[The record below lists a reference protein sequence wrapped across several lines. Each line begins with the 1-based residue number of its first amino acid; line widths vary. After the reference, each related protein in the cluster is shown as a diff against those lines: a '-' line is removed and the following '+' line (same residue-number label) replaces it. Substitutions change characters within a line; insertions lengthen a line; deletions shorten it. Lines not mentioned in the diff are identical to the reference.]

1 MQKTTELHWQSKAIL
16 SRNEV
21 NAMHYSSEIVVLKA
35 LETPLSKAEV
45 NEMHNNS
52 ARADLVAIKGHL
64 CETEVSAIQINCG
77 FALL

>member
-1 MQKTTELHWQSKAIL
+1 
-16 SRNEV
+16 
-21 NAMHYSSEIVVLKA
+21 MHYSSEIVVLKP

-64 CETEVSAIQINCG
+64 CETEVSAIQINFR